1 LTFTAICRPGKLA
14 QLAAMPT
21 FIEDRHAELV
31 SASIVQREQCRL
43 FEAGC

>member
-31 SASIVQREQCRL
+31 SASILQREQAFL
-43 FEAGC
+43 LDAGC